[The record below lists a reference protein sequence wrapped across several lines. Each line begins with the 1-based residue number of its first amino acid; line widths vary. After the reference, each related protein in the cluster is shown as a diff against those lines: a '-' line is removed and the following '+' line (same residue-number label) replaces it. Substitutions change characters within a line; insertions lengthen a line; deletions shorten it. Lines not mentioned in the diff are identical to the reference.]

1 MTGITF
7 ALTCYASDW
16 LKQISY
22 AVQPRLGSHEMKAFF
37 SQARFFFVNILF
49 FFYAV
54 YLRCKLIALW
64 FEIFN

>member
-1 MTGITF
+1 MMHHYPDLIS
-7 ALTCYASDW
+7 ASDW
-16 LKQISY
+16 LKQISH
-22 AVQPRLGSHEMKAFF
+22 AVQPRLGPYEMKAFF

-54 YLRCKLIALW
+54 YLWCKLIALW

>member
-1 MTGITF
+1 MTHHYPDQF
-7 ALTCYASDW
+7 SASDW
-16 LKQISY
+16 LKH
-22 AVQPRLGSHEMKAFF
+22 AVQPRLGPHEMKAFF